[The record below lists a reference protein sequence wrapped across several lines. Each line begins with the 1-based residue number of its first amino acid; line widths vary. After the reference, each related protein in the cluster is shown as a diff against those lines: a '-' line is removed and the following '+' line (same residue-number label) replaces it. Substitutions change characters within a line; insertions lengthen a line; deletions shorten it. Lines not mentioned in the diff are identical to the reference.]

1 MSTINLHHVDCLEF
15 MAGLPDKAFD
25 LAIVDPPYNWGSS
38 KTCYVNKNTKFKD
51 RFQRPGG
58 VKDKGGFVVG
68 GNHPNSLS
76 YPPDQQY
83 FDALFR
89 VSKNA
94 IIWGGQTFA
103 SMLPDSM
110 EWVFWDKRTGAS
122 YFGDGELAWTSF
134 GGAVRMYRPD
144 YLPKEEKIHPTQK
157 PVALYRWLL
166 QNYAKPG
173 DTILDTHGGSMSI
186 ALACDIEGFDLDLCE
201 LDRDYF
207 EAGKKRL
214 EQHRSQPRL
223 FAPDPVQINVQ
234 TTIEDAE

>member
-1 MSTINLHHVDCLEF
+1 
-15 MAGLPDKAFD
+15 MAGLPDKAYD
-25 LAIVDPPYNWGSS
+25 LAIVDPPYGIGMDN
-38 KTCYVNKNTKFKD
+38 
-51 RFQRPGG
+51 QRVR
-58 VKDKGGFVVG
+58 VKP
-68 GNHPNSLS
+68 NRPNSYARAGELQYKS
-76 YPPDQQY
+76 SGAWDNNPPNTDY
-83 FDALFR
+83 FKELER
-89 VSKNA
+89 VSKNR
-94 IIWGGQTFA
+94 IMWGANYFCEQ
-103 SMLPDSM
+103 LPSGFG
-110 EWVFWDKRTGAS
+110 WIYWDKQMGEGNGFSTGEFAFQS
-122 YFGDGELAWTSF
+122 IEIRSNTVSVPSMRVAGT
-134 GGAVRMYRPD
+134 R
-144 YLPKEEKIHPTQK
+144 IHPTQK

-186 ALACDIEGFDLDLCE
+186 AIACDIEGFDLDLCE